1 MLGLTSA
8 LSSSSEKEQ
17 NYALS
22 FDGVNDYVDLG
33 PSNGIITT
41 SQDPVSFSCWVKT
54 TTTSTSYI
62 FSCQKGDG
70 SSAFSVNLQTN
81 GTVRG
86 VVWKGDTAHSFPVS
100 TTAVNDGNWHHVAV
114 VAKDGS
120 QKVYVDGSLEDEE
133 TNTMDLPTN
142 VNHCSIGAHSAGTNL
157 FYNGSLTGLAVYT
170 VELDANAITSI
181 YNAGRHHNLNTPIGN
196 YSSTPS
202 HYYALGYGLFDDKV
216 NGVVHDQG
224 SAGFQATNDTMT
236 NTDWSLNPVAGDGSP
251 GSGVSNGWQFGVYPT
266 TNTLSGTTASWDSNT
281 RVVTINTELGGDN
294 TETQLYQQL
303 TVEHGKVYK
312 FEVECNASVANQF
325 RIHGN
330 VEASFNGGPYHSGSG
345 DWERVIMIKRASAD
359 KSATIRCQ
367 RTGTASGSGI
377 VTGYFKNF
385 SVVELKG
392 KPGLVE
398 GATFVTDN

>member
-33 PSNGIITT
+33 PSNGIITA
-41 SQDPVSFSCWVKT
+41 SQDPISFSCWVKT
-54 TTTSTSYI
+54 TLTSQGYI
-62 FSCQKGDG
+62 FSCQRSAGG
-70 SSAFSVNLQTN
+70 SAFSVKIADN
-81 GTVRG
+81 GIATG
-86 VVWKGDTAHSFPVS
+86 VIWNGVSAHTFPES
-100 TTAVNDGNWHHVAV
+100 TTVVNDGNWHHVAI
-114 VAKDGS
+114 VAKDGN
-120 QKVYVDGSLEDEE
+120 QKIYVDGALED
-133 TNTMDLPTN
+133 THTSTMDVIPSAD
-142 VNHCSIGAHSAGTNL
+142 HCSIGAHTAGAT
-157 FYNGSLTGLAVYT
+157 FRYNGSLTGLAVYT

-181 YNAGRHHNLNTPIGN
+181 YNAGRHHNLNTPISN

-202 HYYALGYGLFDDKV
+202 HYYALGHGLFDDKV

-224 SAGFQATNDTMT
+224 GAGFQATNDTMT
-236 NTDWSLNPVAGDGSP
+236 NTDWSLNPVHGDGSP
-251 GSGVSNGWQFGVYPT
+251 TGTPSNGWRFGVYPT

-294 TETQLYQQL
+294 TETQLYQSIN
-303 TVEHGKVYK
+303 VEHGKVYK
-312 FEVECNASVANQF
+312 FEAECNASVANQF

-330 VEASFNGGPYHSGSG
+330 VEASFDGGPYHSGSG

-367 RTGTASGSGI
+367 RTGSVSGSGI

-385 SVVELKG
+385 SAVELKG

-398 GATFVTDN
+398 GATFSSDN

>member
-33 PSNGIITT
+33 PSNGIITA
-41 SQDPVSFSCWVKT
+41 SQDPISFSCWVKT
-54 TTTSTSYI
+54 TSTSDAYI
-62 FSCQKGDG
+62 FSCLRSEVG
-70 SSAFSVNLQTN
+70 SAFSVKIAAN
-81 GTVRG
+81 GIAGG
-86 VVWKGDTAHSFPVS
+86 VIWNGVSAHTFPES
-100 TTAVNDGNWHHVAV
+100 TTAVNDGNWHHVAI
-114 VAKDGS
+114 VAKDGD
-120 QKVYVDGSLEDEE
+120 QKIYVDGALED
-133 TNTMDLPTN
+133 THTSTMDVVPSAD
-142 VNHCSIGAHSAGTNL
+142 HCSIGAHRSGVN
-157 FYNGSLTGLAVYT
+157 FRYIGSLTGLAVYT

-181 YNAGRHHNLNTPIGN
+181 YNAGRHHNLNTPISN

-202 HYYALGYGLFDDKV
+202 HYYALGHGLFDDKV
-216 NGVVHDQG
+216 NGVIHDQG
-224 SAGFQATNDTMT
+224 GAGFQATNDTMT

-251 GSGVSNGWQFGVYPT
+251 GSGVSNGWSFGVYPN

-294 TETQLYQQL
+294 TETQLYQGID
-303 TVEHGKVYK
+303 VEHGKVYK
-312 FEVECNASVANQF
+312 FEAECNASVANQF

-359 KSATIRCQ
+359 KNATIRCQ
-367 RTGTASGSGI
+367 RTGSASGSGI

-398 GATFVTDN
+398 GATFSSDN